1 MVLTNKHNIIMQH
14 NVSLEEAKKLIKFYP
29 DWPKE
34 GVNFV
39 DLLPLLS
46 DADTFGVIIEELGK
60 HLSTPNVAAP
70 EARGFLFAAPL
81 LVTSSKAHN
90 LITFRKNGKLPANE
104 GDLQKV
110 AIVKEYGE
118 DSLFFRKSDVQNAQV
133 TDGVVEI
140 TILDDIL
147 ATGGTA
153 LKMAEHLEALTVEKD
168 GKSYPVKVKEFIFL
182 ADLSFLHGKEL
193 LEKFAPVYS
202 LISF

>member
-1 MVLTNKHNIIMQH
+1 MKQNK
-14 NVSLEEAKKLIKFYP
+14 VTLEEAKKLIKFYP

-46 DADTFGVIIEELGK
+46 DAETFGVISEELGN

-81 LVTSSKAHN
+81 LVSGSKAHN

-110 AIVKEYGE
+110 SIVKEYGE
-118 DSLFFRKSDVQNAQV
+118 DSLFFRKSDLQNAKV
-133 TDGVVEI
+133 TNGVVEI
-140 TILDDIL
+140 SILDDIL

-153 LKMAEHLEALTVEKD
+153 VEMAKHLEALTVEKD
-168 GKSYPVKVKEFIFL
+168 GVEYPVKVREFIFL

-193 LEKFAPVYS
+193 LEKIAPVYS

>member
-1 MVLTNKHNIIMQH
+1 MKNNI
-14 NVSLEEAKKLIKFYP
+14 VTLEEAKKLIKFYP

-46 DADTFGVIIEELGK
+46 DAKIFSVIVEELGK
-60 HLSTPNVAAP
+60 HVTTPNIAAP

-81 LVTSSKAHN
+81 LVTDSKTHT
-90 LITFRKNGKLPANE
+90 LITFRKNGKLPAKE

-110 AIVKEYGE
+110 SIVKEYGE
-118 DSLFFRKSDVQNAQV
+118 DSLYFRKSDLENSLV
-133 TDGVVEI
+133 TNGVVEI

-147 ATGGTA
+147 ATGGTSIE
-153 LKMAEHLEALTVEKD
+153 MAKHLEALTVTKD
-168 GKSYPVKVKEFIFL
+168 GVEYPVKVKEFVFL

-193 LEKFAPVYS
+193 LEEIAPVYS

>member
-1 MVLTNKHNIIMQH
+1 MKQNK
-14 NVSLEEAKKLIKFYP
+14 VTLEEAKKLIQFYP
-29 DWPKE
+29 NWPKE

-60 HLSTPNVAAP
+60 HLTTPNVAAP

-81 LVTSSKAHN
+81 LVNGSKAQN

-118 DSLFFRKSDVQNAQV
+118 DSLFFRKSDVQNAKI
-133 TDGVVEI
+133 TNGVVEI

-182 ADLSFLHGKEL
+182 ADLGFLHGKEL
-193 LEKFAPVYS
+193 LERFAPVYS
-202 LISF
+202 LITF

>member
-1 MVLTNKHNIIMQH
+1 MLMNNNK
-14 NVSLEEAKKLIKFYP
+14 VSLEEAKQLIKFYP

-60 HLSTPNVAAP
+60 HVTTPNVAAP

-81 LVTSSKAHN
+81 LVTDCKARN

-110 AIVKEYGE
+110 SIVKEYGE
-118 DSLFFRKSDVQNAQV
+118 DNLFFRKSDLANAQV
-133 TDGVVEI
+133 TNGMIEI

-153 LKMAEHLEALTVEKD
+153 VEMAKRLESFSICKD
-168 GKSYPVKVKEFIFL
+168 GVEYPVKVREFIFL

-193 LEKFAPVYS
+193 LEKIAPVYS
-202 LISF
+202 LITF

>member
-1 MVLTNKHNIIMQH
+1 MKNDIVT
-14 NVSLEEAKKLIKFYP
+14 LEEAKKLIKFYP

-46 DADTFGVIIEELGK
+46 DAQIFGVIVEELGK
-60 HLSTPNVAAP
+60 HVTTPNIVAP

-81 LVTSSKAHN
+81 LVTNSKAHT
-90 LITFRKNGKLPANE
+90 LITFRKNGKLPAKE

-110 AIVKEYGE
+110 SIVKEYGE
-118 DSLFFRKSDVQNAQV
+118 DNLFFRKSDLENSLV
-133 TDGVVEI
+133 TNGVVEV

-147 ATGGTA
+147 ATGGTSIE
-153 LKMAEHLEALTVEKD
+153 MAKHLEALTVVKD
-168 GKSYPVKVKEFIFL
+168 GVEYPVKVKEFVFL

-193 LEKFAPVYS
+193 LEEIAPVYS

>member
-1 MVLTNKHNIIMQH
+1 MKNNAIT
-14 NVSLEEAKKLIKFYP
+14 LEEAKKLIKFYP
-29 DWPKE
+29 DWPKQ

-46 DADTFGVIIEELGK
+46 DAQIFSVIVEELGK
-60 HLSTPNVAAP
+60 HVTTPNIAAP

-81 LVTSSKAHN
+81 LVTDSKTHT
-90 LITFRKNGKLPANE
+90 LITFRKSGKLPAKE

-110 AIVKEYGE
+110 SIVKEYGE
-118 DSLFFRKSDVQNAQV
+118 DSLYFRKSDLENSLV
-133 TDGVVEI
+133 TNGVVEV

-147 ATGGTA
+147 ATGGTSIE
-153 LKMAEHLEALTVEKD
+153 MAKHLEALTVTKD
-168 GKSYPVKVKEFIFL
+168 GVEYPVKVKEFVFL

-193 LEKFAPVYS
+193 LEEIAPVYS

>member
-1 MVLTNKHNIIMQH
+1 MKN
-14 NVSLEEAKKLIKFYP
+14 NVVTLEEAKKLIKFYP

-46 DADTFGVIIEELGK
+46 DAKIFSVIVEELGK
-60 HLSTPNVAAP
+60 HVTTPNIAAP

-81 LVTSSKAHN
+81 LVTDSKTHT
-90 LITFRKNGKLPANE
+90 LITFRKNGKLPAKE

-118 DSLFFRKSDVQNAQV
+118 DSLYFRKSDLENSLV
-133 TDGVVEI
+133 TDGVVEV

-147 ATGGTA
+147 ATGGTSIE
-153 LKMAEHLEALTVEKD
+153 MAKHLEALTVTKD
-168 GKSYPVKVKEFIFL
+168 GVEYPVKVKEFVFL

-193 LEKFAPVYS
+193 LEEIAPVYS

>member
-1 MVLTNKHNIIMQH
+1 MKNDIVT
-14 NVSLEEAKKLIKFYP
+14 LEEAKKLIKFYP

-46 DADTFGVIIEELGK
+46 DAQIFGVIVEELGK
-60 HLSTPNVAAP
+60 HVTTPNIAAP

-81 LVTSSKAHN
+81 LVTDSKAHT
-90 LITFRKNGKLPANE
+90 LITFRKNGKLPAKE
-104 GDLQKV
+104 GDLQRV
-110 AIVKEYGE
+110 SIVKEYGE
-118 DSLFFRKSDVQNAQV
+118 DNLFFRKSDLENSLV
-133 TDGVVEI
+133 TNGVVEI

-147 ATGGTA
+147 ATGGTSIE
-153 LKMAEHLEALTVEKD
+153 MAKHLEALTVVKD
-168 GKSYPVKVKEFIFL
+168 GVEYPVKVKEFVFL

-193 LEKFAPVYS
+193 LEEIAPVYS

>member
-1 MVLTNKHNIIMQH
+1 MKEKM
-14 NVSLEEAKKLIKFYP
+14 VSLDEAKQLIKFYP

-46 DADTFGVIIEELGK
+46 DADTFGVIVEELGK
-60 HLSTPNVAAP
+60 HVTTPNIAAP

-81 LVTSSKAHN
+81 LVTDSKAHN
-90 LITFRKNGKLPANE
+90 LITFRKSGKLPANE

-118 DSLFFRKSDVQNAQV
+118 DNLFFRKSDLCNARV
-133 TDGVVEI
+133 SNGVVEI

-153 LKMAEHLEALTVEKD
+153 LEMARHLEALRVEKD
-168 GKSYPVKVKEFIFL
+168 GVEYPVKVKEFIFL

-193 LEKFAPVYS
+193 LEEIAPVYS
-202 LISF
+202 LITF

>member
-1 MVLTNKHNIIMQH
+1 MTQNK
-14 NVSLEEAKKLIKFYP
+14 VSLDEAKKLIKFYP
-29 DWPKE
+29 NWPKE

-46 DADTFGVIIEELGK
+46 DAETFGVIIEELGK
-60 HLSTPNVAAP
+60 HVTTPNVAAP

-81 LVTSSKAHN
+81 LVTGSKAHN

-110 AIVKEYGE
+110 SIVKEYGE

-133 TDGVVEI
+133 TNGVVEI
-140 TILDDIL
+140 SILDDIL

-168 GKSYPVKVKEFIFL
+168 GKTYPVKVKEFIFL

-202 LISF
+202 LITF

>member
-1 MVLTNKHNIIMQH
+1 MKQHNI
-14 NVSLEEAKKLIKFYP
+14 SLEEAKKLIKFYP
-29 DWPKE
+29 NWPKE

-46 DADTFGVIIEELGK
+46 DADTFSVIIEELGK
-60 HLSTPNVAAP
+60 HLTTPNLAAP

-81 LVTSSKAHN
+81 LVTDSKAHN

-110 AIVKEYGE
+110 SIVKEYGE
-118 DSLFFRKSDVQNAQV
+118 DNLFFRKSDLQNAQLSG
-133 TDGVVEI
+133 DVVEI
-140 TILDDIL
+140 SILDDIL

-153 LKMAEHLEALTVEKD
+153 IEMAKHLEALTVEKD
-168 GKSYPVKVKEFIFL
+168 GVEYPVKVKEFIFL

-193 LEKFAPVYS
+193 LETIAPVYS
-202 LISF
+202 LITF

>member
-1 MVLTNKHNIIMQH
+1 MAHNK
-14 NVSLEEAKKLIKFYP
+14 VTLEEAKKLIKFYP

-46 DADTFGVIIEELGK
+46 DAETFGVIIEELGN
-60 HLSTPNVAAP
+60 HLTTPNVAAP

-81 LVTSSKAHN
+81 LVSGSKAHS

-110 AIVKEYGE
+110 SIVKEYGE
-118 DSLFFRKSDVQNAQV
+118 DSLYFRKSDLRNAQV
-133 TDGVVEI
+133 TNGVVEI
-140 TILDDIL
+140 SILDEIL

-153 LKMAEHLEALTVEKD
+153 VEMAKHLEALTVEKD
-168 GKSYPVKVKEFIFL
+168 GVEYPLKVKEFIFL

-193 LEKFAPVYS
+193 LEKYAPVYS

>member
-1 MVLTNKHNIIMQH
+1 MKNDIVT
-14 NVSLEEAKKLIKFYP
+14 LEEAKKLIKFYP

-46 DADTFGVIIEELGK
+46 DAQIFGVIVEELGK
-60 HLSTPNVAAP
+60 HVTTPNIAAP

-81 LVTSSKAHN
+81 LVTDSKAHT
-90 LITFRKNGKLPANE
+90 LITFRKNGKLPAKE

-110 AIVKEYGE
+110 SIVKEYGE
-118 DSLFFRKSDVQNAQV
+118 DNLFFRKSDLENSLV
-133 TDGVVEI
+133 TNGVVEV

-147 ATGGTA
+147 ATGGTSIE
-153 LKMAEHLEALTVEKD
+153 MAKHLEALTVVKD
-168 GKSYPVKVKEFIFL
+168 GVEYPVKVKEFVFL

-193 LEKFAPVYS
+193 LEEIAPVYS

>member
-1 MVLTNKHNIIMQH
+1 MKQNK
-14 NVSLEEAKKLIKFYP
+14 VTLEEAKKLIKFYP
-29 DWPKE
+29 NWPKE

-46 DADTFGVIIEELGK
+46 DSETFGVIIEELGN
-60 HLSTPNVAAP
+60 HLSTPNIAAP

-81 LVTSSKAHN
+81 LVNGSKAQS

-110 AIVKEYGE
+110 SIVKEYGE
-118 DSLFFRKSDVQNAQV
+118 DSLFFRKSDLQNAKV

-140 TILDDIL
+140 SILDDIL

-153 LKMAEHLEALTVEKD
+153 VEMAKHLEALTVEKD
-168 GKSYPVKVKEFIFL
+168 GVEYPVKVKEFIFL
-182 ADLSFLHGKEL
+182 ADLSFLDGREI
-193 LEKFAPVYS
+193 LEKIAPVYS

>member
-1 MVLTNKHNIIMQH
+1 MKQNKIT
-14 NVSLEEAKKLIKFYP
+14 LEEAKKLIKFYP

-46 DADTFGVIIEELGK
+46 DAETFGVIIEELGN

-81 LVTSSKAHN
+81 LVSGSKAHN

-110 AIVKEYGE
+110 SIVKEYGE
-118 DSLFFRKSDVQNAQV
+118 DSLFFRKSDLQNAKV
-133 TDGVVEI
+133 TNGVVEI
-140 TILDDIL
+140 SILDDIL

-153 LKMAEHLEALTVEKD
+153 VEMAKHLEALTVEKD
-168 GKSYPVKVKEFIFL
+168 GVEYPVKVREFIFL

-193 LEKFAPVYS
+193 LEKIAPVYS

>member
-1 MVLTNKHNIIMQH
+1 MQH
-14 NVSLEEAKKLIKFYP
+14 KVSLEEAKKLIQFYP
-29 DWPKE
+29 NWPKE

-60 HLSTPNVAAP
+60 HLTTPNVAAP

-81 LVTSSKAHN
+81 LVTGSKAQN

-118 DSLFFRKSDVQNAQV
+118 DSLFFRKSDVQNAKI
-133 TDGVVEI
+133 TNGVVE
-140 TILDDIL
+140 ILDDIL

-153 LKMAEHLEALTVEKD
+153 LKMAEHLEALTVIKD
-168 GKSYPVKVKEFIFL
+168 GVEYPVKVKEFIFL
-182 ADLSFLHGKEL
+182 ADLSFLHGKEI

>member
-1 MVLTNKHNIIMQH
+1 MAHNK
-14 NVSLEEAKKLIKFYP
+14 VTLEEAKKLIKFYP

-46 DADTFGVIIEELGK
+46 DAETFGVIIEELGN

-81 LVTSSKAHN
+81 LVTGSKAHS

-110 AIVKEYGE
+110 SIVKEYGE
-118 DSLFFRKSDVQNAQV
+118 DSLYFRKSDLRNAQV
-133 TDGVVEI
+133 TNGVVEI
-140 TILDDIL
+140 SILDDIL

-153 LKMAEHLEALTVEKD
+153 VEMAKHLEALTVEKD
-168 GKSYPVKVKEFIFL
+168 GVEYPVKVKEFIFL

-193 LEKFAPVYS
+193 LEKYAPVYS

>member
-1 MVLTNKHNIIMQH
+1 MEN
-14 NVSLEEAKKLIKFYP
+14 NVITLDEAKKLIKFYP

-46 DADTFGVIIEELGK
+46 DAQIFSVIVEELGK
-60 HLSTPNVAAP
+60 HVTTPNIAAP

-81 LVTSSKAHN
+81 LVTDSKTHT
-90 LITFRKNGKLPANE
+90 LITFRKNGKLPAKE

-110 AIVKEYGE
+110 SIVKEYGE
-118 DSLFFRKSDVQNAQV
+118 DSLYFRKSDLENSLV
-133 TDGVVEI
+133 TNGVVEV

-147 ATGGTA
+147 ATGGTSIE
-153 LKMAEHLEALTVEKD
+153 MAKHLEALTVTKD
-168 GKSYPVKVKEFIFL
+168 GVEYPVKVKEFVFL

-193 LEKFAPVYS
+193 LEEIAPVYS

>member
-1 MVLTNKHNIIMQH
+1 MQQHNI
-14 NVSLEEAKKLIKFYP
+14 SLEEAKKLVKFYP

-46 DADTFGVIIEELGK
+46 DADTFGVIIEELGN
-60 HLSTPNVAAP
+60 HITTPNVAAP

-81 LVTSSKAHN
+81 LATNSKVHT
-90 LITFRKNGKLPANE
+90 LITFRKNGKLPAKE

-110 AIVKEYGE
+110 SIVKEYGE
-118 DSLFFRKSDVQNAQV
+118 DSLYFRRSDVQNSKV
-133 TDGVVEI
+133 TGGVVEI

-147 ATGGTA
+147 ATGGTT
-153 LKMAEHLEALTVEKD
+153 LKMAEHLESLTVNIE
-168 GKSYPVKVKEFIFL
+168 GKEYPVKVKEFIFL
-182 ADLSFLHGKEL
+182 ADLKDLHGKEV

>member
-1 MVLTNKHNIIMQH
+1 MAHNK
-14 NVSLEEAKKLIKFYP
+14 VTLEEAKKLIKFYP

-46 DADTFGVIIEELGK
+46 DAETFGVIIEELGN
-60 HLSTPNVAAP
+60 HLTTPNVAAP

-81 LVTSSKAHN
+81 LVTGSKAHS

-110 AIVKEYGE
+110 SIVKEYGE
-118 DSLFFRKSDVQNAQV
+118 DSLYFRKSDLRNAQV
-133 TDGVVEI
+133 TNGVVEI
-140 TILDDIL
+140 SILDDIL

-153 LKMAEHLEALTVEKD
+153 VEMAKHLEALTVEKD
-168 GKSYPVKVKEFIFL
+168 GVEYPVKVKEFIFL

-193 LEKFAPVYS
+193 LEKYAPVYS
-202 LISF
+202 LITF

>member
-1 MVLTNKHNIIMQH
+1 MKNDIVT
-14 NVSLEEAKKLIKFYP
+14 LEEAKKLIKFYP

-46 DADTFGVIIEELGK
+46 DAQIFGVIVEELGK
-60 HLSTPNVAAP
+60 HVTTPNIAAP

-81 LVTSSKAHN
+81 LVTDSKAHT
-90 LITFRKNGKLPANE
+90 LITFRKNGKLPAKE
-104 GDLQKV
+104 GALQKV
-110 AIVKEYGE
+110 SIVKEYGE
-118 DSLFFRKSDVQNAQV
+118 DNLFFRKSDLENSLV
-133 TDGVVEI
+133 TNGVVEV

-147 ATGGTA
+147 ATGGTSIE
-153 LKMAEHLEALTVEKD
+153 MAKHLEALTVVKD
-168 GKSYPVKVKEFIFL
+168 GVEYPVKVKEFVFL

-193 LEKFAPVYS
+193 LEEIAPVYS

>member
-1 MVLTNKHNIIMQH
+1 MKNDVVT
-14 NVSLEEAKKLIKFYP
+14 LEEAKKLIKFYP

-46 DADTFGVIIEELGK
+46 DAQIFGVIVEELGK
-60 HLSTPNVAAP
+60 HVTTPNIAAP

-81 LVTSSKAHN
+81 LVTNSKAHT
-90 LITFRKNGKLPANE
+90 LITFRKNGKLPAKE

-110 AIVKEYGE
+110 SIVKEYGE
-118 DSLFFRKSDVQNAQV
+118 DNLFFRKSDLENSLV
-133 TDGVVEI
+133 TNGVVEV

-147 ATGGTA
+147 ATGGTSIE
-153 LKMAEHLEALTVEKD
+153 MAKHLEALTVVKD
-168 GKSYPVKVKEFIFL
+168 GVEYPVKVKEFVFL

-193 LEKFAPVYS
+193 LEEIAPVYS

>member
-1 MVLTNKHNIIMQH
+1 MKQNK
-14 NVSLEEAKKLIKFYP
+14 VTLEEAKKLIKFYP
-29 DWPKE
+29 NWPKE

-46 DADTFGVIIEELGK
+46 DSETFGVIIEELGN
-60 HLSTPNVAAP
+60 HLSTPNIAAP

-81 LVTSSKAHN
+81 LVNGSKAQS

-118 DSLFFRKSDVQNAQV
+118 DSLFFRKSDLQNAKV

-140 TILDDIL
+140 SILDDIL

-153 LKMAEHLEALTVEKD
+153 VEMAKHLEALTVEKD
-168 GKSYPVKVKEFIFL
+168 GVEYPVKVKEFIFL
-182 ADLSFLHGKEL
+182 ADLSFLDGREI
-193 LEKFAPVYS
+193 LEKIAPVYS

>member
-1 MVLTNKHNIIMQH
+1 MIHNK
-14 NVSLEEAKKLIKFYP
+14 VTLEEAKKLIKFYP

-46 DADTFGVIIEELGK
+46 DAETFGVIIEELGN

-81 LVTSSKAHN
+81 LVTGSKAHS

-110 AIVKEYGE
+110 SIVKEYGE
-118 DSLFFRKSDVQNAQV
+118 DSLYFRKSDLRNAQV
-133 TDGVVEI
+133 TNGVVEI
-140 TILDDIL
+140 SILDDIL

-153 LKMAEHLEALTVEKD
+153 VEMAKHLEALTVEKD
-168 GKSYPVKVKEFIFL
+168 GVEYPVKVKEFIFL

-193 LEKFAPVYS
+193 LEKYAPVYS
-202 LISF
+202 LITF

>member
-1 MVLTNKHNIIMQH
+1 MKNDIVT
-14 NVSLEEAKKLIKFYP
+14 LEEAKKLIKFYP

-46 DADTFGVIIEELGK
+46 DAQIFGVIVEELGK
-60 HLSTPNVAAP
+60 HVTTPNIAAP

-81 LVTSSKAHN
+81 LVTNSKAHT
-90 LITFRKNGKLPANE
+90 LITFRKNGKLPAKE

-110 AIVKEYGE
+110 SIVKEYGE
-118 DSLFFRKSDVQNAQV
+118 DNLFFRKSDLENSLV
-133 TDGVVEI
+133 TNGVVEV

-147 ATGGTA
+147 ATGGTSIE
-153 LKMAEHLEALTVEKD
+153 MAKHLEALTVVKD
-168 GKSYPVKVKEFIFL
+168 GMEYPVKVKEFVFL

-193 LEKFAPVYS
+193 LEEIAPVYS

>member
-1 MVLTNKHNIIMQH
+1 M
-14 NVSLEEAKKLIKFYP
+14 
-29 DWPKE
+29 
-34 GVNFV
+34 

-46 DADTFGVIIEELGK
+46 DAETFGVIIEELGK

-81 LVTSSKAHN
+81 LVTDSKAHN

-110 AIVKEYGE
+110 SIVKEYGE
-118 DSLFFRKSDVQNAQV
+118 DSLFFRKSDLQNAQV

-140 TILDDIL
+140 SILDDIL

-153 LKMAEHLEALTVEKD
+153 LKMAEHLEALTVVKD
-168 GKSYPVKVKEFIFL
+168 GVEYPVKVREFIFL

-193 LEKFAPVYS
+193 LEKVAPVYS
-202 LISF
+202 LITF

>member
-1 MVLTNKHNIIMQH
+1 MKEKM
-14 NVSLEEAKKLIKFYP
+14 VSLDEAKQLIKFYP

-46 DADTFGVIIEELGK
+46 DADTFGVIVEELGK
-60 HLSTPNVAAP
+60 HVTTPNIAAP

-81 LVTSSKAHN
+81 LVTDSKAHN
-90 LITFRKNGKLPANE
+90 LITFRKSGKLPANE

-118 DSLFFRKSDVQNAQV
+118 DNLFFRKSDLCNALV
-133 TDGVVEI
+133 SNGVVEI

-153 LKMAEHLEALTVEKD
+153 LEMARHLEALRVEKD
-168 GKSYPVKVKEFIFL
+168 GVEYPVKVKEFIFL

-193 LEKFAPVYS
+193 LEEIAPVYS
-202 LISF
+202 LITF

>member
-1 MVLTNKHNIIMQH
+1 MKQNK
-14 NVSLEEAKKLIKFYP
+14 VTLEEAKKLIKFYP

-46 DADTFGVIIEELGK
+46 DAETFGVIVEELGN
-60 HLSTPNVAAP
+60 HLSTPNIAAP

-81 LVTSSKAHN
+81 LVTDSKAHT

-110 AIVKEYGE
+110 SIVKEYGE
-118 DSLFFRKSDVQNAQV
+118 DSLFFRKSDLHNAKV
-133 TDGVVEI
+133 TNGMVEI
-140 TILDDIL
+140 SILDDIL

-153 LKMAEHLEALTVEKD
+153 VEMAKHLEALTVTKD
-168 GKSYPVKVKEFIFL
+168 GVEYPVKVREFIFL

-193 LEKFAPVYS
+193 LEKIAPVYS
-202 LISF
+202 LITF

>member
-1 MVLTNKHNIIMQH
+1 MKNDIVT
-14 NVSLEEAKKLIKFYP
+14 LEEAKKLIKFYP

-46 DADTFGVIIEELGK
+46 DAQIFGVIVEELGK
-60 HLSTPNVAAP
+60 HVTTPNIAAP

-81 LVTSSKAHN
+81 LVTNSKAHT
-90 LITFRKNGKLPANE
+90 LITFRKNGKLPAKE

-110 AIVKEYGE
+110 SIVKEYGE
-118 DSLFFRKSDVQNAQV
+118 DNLFFRKSDLENSLV
-133 TDGVVEI
+133 TNGVVEV

-147 ATGGTA
+147 ATGGTSIE
-153 LKMAEHLEALTVEKD
+153 MAKHLEALTVVKD
-168 GKSYPVKVKEFIFL
+168 GVEYPVKVKEFVFL

-193 LEKFAPVYS
+193 LEEIAPVYS